1 MPICSLP
8 KGPHTSSTP
17 GRVGRFLDGKSRSL
31 PKYSAEEA
39 KSSFGGDSWPHWGL
53 NVRDYFKPITNDTMQ
68 VSCPVHPVFAPE
80 TSDQTIGCGIEN
92 RKASA
97 PNDTF
102 CLFSGLFLRILLW
115 QDIGNHR

>member
-17 GRVGRFLDGKSRSL
+17 SRVGRFSDGKSRSL

-68 VSCPVHPVFAPE
+68 VSCPLHPVFAPE
-80 TSDQTIGCGIEN
+80 ASDQTIGCVELKTGKHQLPTI
-92 RKASA
+92 
-97 PNDTF
+97 PF
-102 CLFSGLFLRILLW
+102 VCLVGYFYGFYYGKI
-115 QDIGNHR
+115 